1 MKCKYLLNNIIK
13 LSKLISL
20 ILMHRNFCKNIA
32 SLACVCRFVYKTSK
46 LIWGLINLNTTGHFN
61 DRKLV
66 KLIIWKSVYP
76 LKKSSSNLPEF
87 FFKKFF

>member
-1 MKCKYLLNNIIK
+1 
-13 LSKLISL
+13 
-20 ILMHRNFCKNIA
+20 MHRNFCKNIA

-87 FFKKFF
+87 FFKKIFLIFNYS